1 MTDPF
6 AFMTG
11 GSPLLVSM
19 PHVGTALPEA
29 IAARMT
35 EIAKT
40 VPDTDWHVDRL
51 YDFLGDLGAS
61 VLTATHSRYV
71 IDLNRPPDDRPL
83 YPGASNTGLCP
94 TTTFAEAPIYRD
106 GEAPDAAE
114 IEDRRARVWRPYH
127 ARLETELAAIR
138 ARHGFVL
145 LWEAHSIRSRVP
157 RFFEGRLPDLNLG
170 TAGGRS
176 ADSGLIARVAA
187 VAEAAGDYSHALD
200 GRFKGGYITR
210 AYGDP
215 GAGVHAVQLEL
226 SQITYMDEDPPFAF
240 RDDLAA
246 GIRPVLR
253 RFLET
258 SLAWAREVKG
268 GVTGRHDRPPAG

>member
-1 MTDPF
+1 MTEPF
-6 AFMTG
+6 AFKAG

-19 PHVGTALPEA
+19 PHVGTAIPEA
-29 IAARMT
+29 IAGRMT

-40 VPDTDWHVDRL
+40 VPDTDWHLDRL

-61 VLTATHSRYV
+61 VIAATHSRYV
-71 IDLNRPPDDRPL
+71 IDLNRPPDGRPL

-94 TTTFAEAPIYRD
+94 ATTFAEAPIYRD

-114 IEDRRARVWRPYH
+114 VEDRRARIWRPYH

-138 ARHGFVL
+138 ARHGVVL

-176 ADSGLIARVAA
+176 ADPGLIARLAA

-210 AYGDP
+210 SYGKP
-215 GAGVHAVQLEL
+215 AERVQAVQLEL
-226 SQITYMDEDPPFAF
+226 SQITYMDEAPPFGF

-258 SLAWAREVKG
+258 ALAWAR
-268 GVTGRHDRPPAG
+268 GVTGS

>member
-1 MTDPF
+1 MTEPF
-6 AFMTG
+6 TFKAGTA
-11 GSPLLVSM
+11 PLLVSM
-19 PHVGTALPEA
+19 PHVGTHLPA
-29 IAARMT
+29 GIAGRMT
-35 EIAKT
+35 EVAKT

-51 YDFLGDLGAS
+51 YDFLDELDAS
-61 VLTATHSRYV
+61 TLAATRSRYV
-71 IDLNRPPDDRPL
+71 IDLNRAPDDRLL

-94 TTTFAEAPIYRD
+94 TTTFAEEAIYLD
-106 GEAPDAAE
+106 GREPDAAE
-114 IEDRRARVWRPYH
+114 IEARRAAVFRPYH
-127 ARLETELAAIR
+127 ARLEAELAAIR
-138 ARHGFVL
+138 ARHGVVL

-187 VAEAAGDYSHALD
+187 VAEAAGGYSHALD

-226 SQITYMDEDPPFAF
+226 SQITYMDEDPPFGF

-258 SLAWAREVKG
+258 ALAWARD
-268 GVTGRHDRPPAG
+268 VTGT